1 MGFNWALASCAPHS
15 SGQAEGLDAEERVVI
30 GKNNWRVGGNVRDPR
45 VEMLAGNLINYSC
58 RLQPGERVL
67 IEAIGLE
74 LPLVTALIEQAYAAG
89 GVPLVT
95 IKDRAVDRT
104 LLMGCSVEQMRLM
117 AGYEAARMSDMNAYI
132 GVRSGDNAAELADVP
147 QDKME
152 IYQKYFWE
160 EVHSE
165 IRVPRTKWVVLRY
178 PSPSM
183 AQLANTSTEDFEDF
197 YFRVC
202 NLDYALMSRAMDPL
216 ADLINRT
223 DRVRIVG
230 TGTDL
235 SFSIRGLP
243 AIKCDGQLN
252 IPDGEVYTAPVR
264 NSVNGFITYNTTS
277 RHQGF
282 TYENI
287 RLEFRDGRIIKAT
300 ANDTAR
306 INGVLDIDEGAR
318 YVGEF
323 SFGINPYITRPI
335 GDTLF
340 DEKIAGSIH
349 FTPGSAYEDCFNGNR
364 SALHWDLVLIQT
376 PAYGGGEI
384 FFDDLLIRKDG
395 RFTLPE
401 LQGLNPENL
410 KS

>member
-1 MGFNWALASCAPHS
+1 M
-15 SGQAEGLDAEERVVI
+15 
-30 GKNNWRVGGNVRDPR
+30 RDSR
-45 VEMLAGNLINYSC
+45 VETLAGKLINYSC

-74 LPLVTALIEQAYAAG
+74 IPLVTALIEQAYAAG
-89 GVPLVT
+89 GIPLVT
-95 IKDRAVDRT
+95 IKDRSVDRA
-104 LLMGCSVEQMRLM
+104 LLMGCSAEQMRLI
-117 AGYEAARMSDMNAYI
+117 AKYEAARMSDIDAYI
-132 GVRSGDNAAELADVP
+132 GVRSGDNAAEQADVP

-160 EVHSE
+160 EVHGK
-165 IRVPRTKWVVLRY
+165 IRVPGTKWVVLRY

-183 AQLANTSTEDFEDF
+183 AQLANTSTEGFEDF
-197 YFRVC
+197 YFKVC
-202 NLDYALMSRAMDPL
+202 NLDYAGMSRAMDPL
-216 ADLINRT
+216 VELMNRT

-230 TGTDL
+230 AGTDL
-235 SFSIRGLP
+235 CFSIRGLP
-243 AIKCDGQLN
+243 AIKCDGLLN

-264 NSVNGFITYNTTS
+264 NSVSGCITYNTSS

-287 RLEFRDGRIIKAT
+287 RLEFRDGRIVKAT

-306 INGVLDIDEGAR
+306 ITGVLDIDEGAR

-323 SFGINPYITRPI
+323 SFGINPYITRSI

-349 FTPGSAYEDCFNGNR
+349 FTPGSAYDDCFNGNR

-376 PAYGGGEI
+376 PEYGGGKI
-384 FFDDLLIRKDG
+384 YFDDILIRKDG
-395 RFTLPE
+395 RFILPE
-401 LQGLNPENL
+401 LQGLNPDNL
-410 KS
+410 K

>member
-1 MGFNWALASCAPHS
+1 M
-15 SGQAEGLDAEERVVI
+15 
-30 GKNNWRVGGNVRDPR
+30 RDSR
-45 VEMLAGNLINYSC
+45 VETLAGKLINYSC

-74 LPLVTALIEQAYAAG
+74 MPLATALIEQAYEAG

-95 IKDRAVDRT
+95 IKNGSVDRA
-104 LLMGCSVEQMRLM
+104 LLMGCNAQQMKQM
-117 AGYEAARMSDMNAYI
+117 AKYEAARMSEMDAYI
-132 GVRSGDNAAELADVP
+132 GVRSGDNAAELADVS
-147 QDKME
+147 QDKLE

-160 EVHSE
+160 EVHGK

-178 PSPSM
+178 PSPAM
-183 AQLANTSTEDFEDF
+183 AQLANTSTEGFEDF

-202 NLDYALMSRAMDPL
+202 NLDYGRMSRAMDPL
-216 ADLINRT
+216 VNLMNRS

-243 AIKCDGQLN
+243 AIKCDGLLN

-264 NSVNGFITYNTTS
+264 SSVNGFITYNTSS

-287 RLEFRDGRIIKAT
+287 RLEFQNGKIIKAT

-306 INGVLDIDEGAR
+306 IAAVLDIDEGAR
-318 YVGEF
+318 YIGEF
-323 SFGINPYITRPI
+323 SFGINPYVTRSI

-340 DEKIAGSIH
+340 DEKITGSIH

-376 PAYGGGEI
+376 PEYGGGEVY
-384 FFDDLLIRKDG
+384 FDDVLIRKDG
-395 RFTLPE
+395 RFLLDE
-401 LQGLNPENL
+401 LRGLNPENL
-410 KS
+410 K

>member
-1 MGFNWALASCAPHS
+1 
-15 SGQAEGLDAEERVVI
+15 
-30 GKNNWRVGGNVRDPR
+30 VRDSR
-45 VEMLAGNLINYSC
+45 VETLAGKLINYSC

-74 LPLVTALIEQAYAAG
+74 IPLVTALIEQAYAAG

-95 IKDRAVDRT
+95 IKDRSVDRA
-104 LLMGCSVEQMRLM
+104 LLMGCSLEQMRLM
-117 AGYEAARMSDMNAYI
+117 AKYEAARMSDMDAYI

-147 QDKME
+147 QDKLE

-160 EVHSE
+160 EVHGK
-165 IRVPRTKWVVLRY
+165 IRVPGTKWVVLRY

-183 AQLANTSTEDFEDF
+183 AQLANHSTEGFEDF

-202 NLDYALMSRAMDPL
+202 NLDYTRMSRAMNPL
-216 ADLINRT
+216 VALMNRT
-223 DRVRIVG
+223 DRVRIAG

-243 AIKCDGQLN
+243 AIKCDGLLN

-264 NSVNGFITYNTTS
+264 NSVSGFISYNTPS

-287 RLEFRDGRIIKAT
+287 RLEFRDGRIVRAT

-306 INGVLDIDEGAR
+306 ISGVLDIDEGAR

-323 SFGINPYITRPI
+323 SFGINPYLTRSI

-349 FTPGSAYEDCFNGNR
+349 FTPGSAYDDCFNGNR

-376 PAYGGGEI
+376 PEYGGGEI
-384 FFDDLLIRKDG
+384 YFDDVLIRKDG
-395 RFTLPE
+395 RFTIPE
-401 LQGLNPENL
+401 LLGLNPENL
-410 KS
+410 A